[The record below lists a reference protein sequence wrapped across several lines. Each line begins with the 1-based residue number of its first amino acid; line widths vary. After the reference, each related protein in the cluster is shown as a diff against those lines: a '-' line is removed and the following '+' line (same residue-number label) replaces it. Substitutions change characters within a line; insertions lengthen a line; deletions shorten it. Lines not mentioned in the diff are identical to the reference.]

1 MKTKIIL
8 LLLVLCAFSCN
19 DDDDETT
26 LSSVLQGIIQRN
38 NVTALVPCVANSFCS
53 SESHGDFEF
62 IGDSNLRVDNEFFDL
77 NNLDSYEVE
86 RSNGILVMNLYFR
99 S

>member
-8 LLLVLCAFSCN
+8 FLLVLGSFSCN

-38 NVTALVPCVANSFCS
+38 NITALVPCVANSFCS
-53 SESHGDFEF
+53 DESHGDYEF

-77 NNLDSYEVE
+77 NELDSYEVE